1 MSAPP
6 LSHLVFLLATW
17 LGPEF
22 MTALYILLFSVLA
35 IWPLWVIYVAVM
47 RLQMVRDTVGLTLG
61 QKILGYP
68 ALAVGLLLDG
78 IVNVIVG
85 SILLL
90 EPPWEW
96 TLSARLWRLSND
108 ETETWRR
115 RCALWIRKELLDSI
129 DPRGYHKG

>member
-1 MSAPP
+1 
-6 LSHLVFLLATW
+6 
-17 LGPEF
+17 
-22 MTALYILLFSVLA
+22 MTAFYIFLASFTA
-35 IWPLWVIYVAVM
+35 IWPLWIIYVAIM

-68 ALAVGLLLDG
+68 ALALGLILDG
-78 IVNVIVG
+78 IVNIIVG
-85 SILLL
+85 SILLM

-115 RCALWIRKELLDSI
+115 AAALWVRKELLDSI